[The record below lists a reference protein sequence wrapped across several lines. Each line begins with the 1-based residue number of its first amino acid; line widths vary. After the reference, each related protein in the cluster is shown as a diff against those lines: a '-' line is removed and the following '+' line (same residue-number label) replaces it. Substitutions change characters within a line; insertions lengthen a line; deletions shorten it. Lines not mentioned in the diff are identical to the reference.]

1 MNIIL
6 TDSSIA
12 ALVKN
17 TLKEDIENGD
27 ISTRNIFSKEKSAIA
42 EVVAREPIILC
53 GLDIFQAVF
62 KKLSSKVKFSSNNYK
77 DGDVV
82 SEEETIIKVECN
94 VVSLLE
100 GERSALNILQWL
112 SGISTLTNRY
122 VKKAKPIKI
131 LDTRKTTPG
140 LREFEKYAVIC
151 GGGNNH
157 RFGLYDQVLI
167 KDNHIELAGS
177 ITKAVKLIKEKIAND
192 NIIEVEVK
200 NIEEVDEALNNN
212 VDIIML
218 DNMNIEIMKQAINK
232 INGKAKIEISGGVTY
247 ERLEEISKIGAD
259 FISIGALTHSAAAV
273 DISMNITPK

>member
-1 MNIIL
+1 MNSIL
-6 TDSSIA
+6 NESSIE
-12 ALVKN
+12 ALVKK

-27 ISTRNIFSKEKSAIA
+27 ITTRNIFSSEKLVVA
-42 EVVAREPIILC
+42 EVIAREPMILC

-62 KKLSSKVKFSSNNYK
+62 IKLTPDVKFSSKNYK
-77 DGDVV
+77 DGDEV
-82 SEEETIIKVECN
+82 SEGETIVRVECD

-140 LREFEKYAVIC
+140 LRVFEKYAVMC

-167 KDNHIELAGS
+167 KDNHIEVAGS
-177 ITKAVKLIKEKIAND
+177 ITKAVKLIKEKIAKD

-200 NIEEVDEALNNN
+200 TIEEVEEALNNN

-218 DNMNIEIMKQAINK
+218 DNMDFNIMKQAIKK

-247 ERLEEISKIGAD
+247 ERLGEISKIDAD
-259 FISIGALTHSAAAV
+259 FISIGALTHSAAAI
-273 DISMNITPK
+273 DISMNITQK

>member
-1 MNIIL
+1 MNSIL
-6 TDSSIA
+6 NESSIET
-12 ALVKN
+12 LVKK

-27 ISTRNIFSKEKSAIA
+27 ITTRNIFSKEKLAVA
-42 EVVAREPIILC
+42 EVIAREPMILC

-62 KKLSSKVKFSSNNYK
+62 IKLTPDVKFSSKNYK
-77 DGDVV
+77 DGDEVNA
-82 SEEETIIKVECN
+82 EETIIRVQCD

-140 LREFEKYAVIC
+140 LRVFEKYAVMC

-167 KDNHIELAGS
+167 KDNHIEVAGS
-177 ITKAVKLIKEKIAND
+177 ITKAVNLIKEKIAKD

-200 NIEEVDEALNNN
+200 TIEEVEEALNNN

-218 DNMNIEIMKQAINK
+218 DNMDINIMKQAIKK

-247 ERLEEISKIGAD
+247 ERLGEISKIGAD
-259 FISIGALTHSAAAV
+259 FISIGALTHSAAAI
-273 DISMNITPK
+273 DISMNITQK

>member
-1 MNIIL
+1 MNSIL
-6 TDSSIA
+6 NESSIE
-12 ALVKN
+12 ALVKK

-27 ISTRNIFSKEKSAIA
+27 ITTRNIFSKEKLAVA
-42 EVVAREPIILC
+42 EVIAREPMILC

-62 KKLSSKVKFSSNNYK
+62 KNLTPDVKFSSKNYK
-77 DGDVV
+77 DGDEV
-82 SEEETIIKVECN
+82 SVEEVIIRVECD

-122 VKKAKPIKI
+122 VKKAEPIKI

-140 LREFEKYAVIC
+140 LRVFEKYAVMC

-167 KDNHIELAGS
+167 KDNHIEVAGS
-177 ITKAVKLIKEKIAND
+177 ITKAVKLIKEKITKD

-200 NIEEVDEALNNN
+200 TIEEVEEALNNN

-218 DNMNIEIMKQAINK
+218 DNMNISIMKQAIKK

-247 ERLEEISKIGAD
+247 ERLGEISKIGAD

-273 DISMNITPK
+273 DISMNITQK

>member
-1 MNIIL
+1 MNSIL
-6 TDSSIA
+6 NESSIE
-12 ALVKN
+12 ALVKK

-27 ISTRNIFSKEKSAIA
+27 ITTRNIFSKEKLAVA
-42 EVVAREPIILC
+42 EVIAREPMILC

-62 KKLSSKVKFSSNNYK
+62 KNLAPDVKFSSKNYK
-77 DGDVV
+77 DGDEV
-82 SEEETIIKVECN
+82 SVEEVIIRVECD

-140 LREFEKYAVIC
+140 LRVFEKYAVIC

-167 KDNHIELAGS
+167 KDNHIEVAGS
-177 ITKAVKLIKEKIAND
+177 ITKAVKLIKEKIAKD

-200 NIEEVDEALNNN
+200 TIEEVEEALNNN

-218 DNMNIEIMKQAINK
+218 DNMDINIMKQAIKK

-247 ERLEEISKIGAD
+247 ERLGEISKIGAD
-259 FISIGALTHSAAAV
+259 FISIGALTHSAAAI
-273 DISMNITPK
+273 DISMNITQK